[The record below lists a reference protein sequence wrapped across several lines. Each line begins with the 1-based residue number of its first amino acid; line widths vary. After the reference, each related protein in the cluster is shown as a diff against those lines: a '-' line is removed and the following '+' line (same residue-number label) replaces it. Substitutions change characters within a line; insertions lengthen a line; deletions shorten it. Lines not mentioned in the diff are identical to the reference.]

1 MPLTD
6 RSAKSFNSNTMAPK
20 IAGIAGIDIINEYF
34 TANLR
39 LNPLSR
45 HAVIVVPLR
54 DNPGKVATP

>member
-20 IAGIAGIDIINEYF
+20 MAGIDMINEYF
-34 TANLR
+34 TANLQ

-54 DNPGKVATP
+54 DNPGNVATP

>member
-20 IAGIAGIDIINEYF
+20 IAGIDIINEYF

-39 LNPLSR
+39 LIR
-45 HAVIVVPLR
+45 KIGRAVKSAEQTCCDR
-54 DNPGKVATP
+54 CSAAG